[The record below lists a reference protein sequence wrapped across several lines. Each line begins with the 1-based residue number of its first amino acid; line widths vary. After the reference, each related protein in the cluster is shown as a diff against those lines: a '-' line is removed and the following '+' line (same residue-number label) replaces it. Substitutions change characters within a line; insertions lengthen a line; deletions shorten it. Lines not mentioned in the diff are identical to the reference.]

1 MRGLRAYAGVR
12 MYMLVTLLLMAAVNV
27 AVPNVCLFAKDV
39 FGMKDQQ
46 IANLMIISLIFSA
59 LAAFGAGRVSDRL
72 GPKRTLLATLVL
84 WVVAIMSVTLA
95 WAPWVLFVA
104 QPLLYLALG
113 ASFALGP
120 VLLIALSPSEKMTE
134 FMGFYV
140 MVGNVATVVGPAIV
154 ALLLGVFGGLGT
166 GSYRIAMSS
175 FAVAMVLGIF
185 LLLRI
190 PDARTQDVST

>member
-1 MRGLRAYAGVR
+1 L
-12 MYMLVTLLLMAAVNV
+12 LVTLLLMAAMNV

-46 IANLMIISLIFSA
+46 IANLMIFSLIFSA
-59 LAAFGAGRVSDRL
+59 LAAFGAGRVSDKL

-84 WVVAIMSVTLA
+84 WVVAIVAVTLA

-104 QPLLYLALG
+104 QPLLNLALG

-120 VLLIALSPSEKMTE
+120 VLLIALSPSEKITE
-134 FMGFYV
+134 FMGFCV

-175 FAVAMVLGIF
+175 FAVAMVLGVF
-185 LLLRI
+185 LLLLRI
-190 PDARTQDVST
+190 PDARTPDAST